1 MFCGGRTELSARF
14 DKCGGVTQVK
24 RVASLTALLL
34 LSSAVQAG
42 AWGASGHR
50 IIGLCAARALPA
62 ETPAFLRTA
71 DAIWDLG
78 ELAREADRSKGA
90 GQPHDADLD
99 PGHYV
104 NVGDD
109 GRIAGGPELAALPR
123 TRADYDAALRAQGS
137 DSGKVGWLPYAVVDG
152 WQQLVK
158 DFAYYR
164 IDQMGVTH
172 GADAA
177 QRAWFVKDLKLRQGL
192 ILRDL
197 GYWSHFVGDASQ
209 PLHVTT
215 HFNAWGDYPNPHN
228 YTSERI
234 HGPFEGEFIHQFVSD
249 SEVCAAMAP
258 LRAMDGSI
266 MAETADYIGA
276 TRAQVEPL
284 FALWTAGAFKA
295 AKPDQARGFA
305 VARLAVGA
313 AELRDLVVAAWR
325 ASPDATVGYPAV
337 KVSAIESGAAPIPI
351 DAIQGND

>member
-1 MFCGGRTELSARF
+1 M
-14 DKCGGVTQVK
+14 K
-24 RVASLTALLL
+24 RVASLAALLL
-34 LSSAVQAG
+34 LSTSAQAW

-50 IIGLCAARALPA
+50 MIGQCAAQALPD
-62 ETPAFLRTA
+62 ETPAFLHTP

-78 ELAREADRSKGA
+78 ELAREPDRSKGT

-99 PGHYV
+99 PAHYI

-109 GRIAGGPELAALPR
+109 GRIAGGPDLSTLPR
-123 TRADYDAALRAQGS
+123 TRAEYDATLRAQGS
-137 DSGKVGWLPYAVVDG
+137 DSGKVGWLPYAMVDG

-164 IDQMGVTH
+164 VDRIGVKA

-177 QRAWFVKDLKLRQGL
+177 QRAWFLKDLKLREWL

-215 HFNAWGDYPNPHN
+215 HYNAWGDYPNPN
-228 YTSERI
+228 SYTSERI
-234 HGPFEGEFIHQFVSD
+234 HGPFEGEFVHRFVSQ
-249 SEVCAAMAP
+249 SQVCAAMTP
-258 LRAMDGSI
+258 LRQLDGPI
-266 MAETADYIGA
+266 MSETASFIAA
-276 TRAQVEPL
+276 TRMQVDPL
-284 FALWTAGAFKA
+284 FAMWTAGGFKA
-295 AKPDQARGFA
+295 AAPDAGRQFV
-305 VARLAVGA
+305 VARLAAGA
-313 AELRDLVVAAWR
+313 SELRDLVVAAWR

-337 KVSAIESGAAPIPI
+337 KVSAIESGAAPIPF